1 MSAALWFPGLADGAV
16 GVLLAAAVVL
26 ATGSVPVRGRG
37 SLRPTTPVH
46 RALRALGRMVRPA
59 AERLRGG
66 RSRRRGETGRV
77 QVVITQV
84 AGLVRSGMPPDL
96 AWASVDIGTT
106 ADGMPRADDLVG
118 LTHDSSQAHAVVA
131 ACRLAHEIGS
141 PVAPVLDSIVST
153 LVTAA
158 ESAADRE
165 AALAAPRS
173 TARLLLW
180 LPVVGAGLATVLG
193 ASPLRLLLDGGPA
206 ALAPVAGGLMLVL
219 GQAWSRR
226 LVRSAAAGRDDR

>member
-1 MSAALWFPGLADGAV
+1 MSAALWVPGLADGTV

-37 SLRPTTPVH
+37 SLRPTTPVR
-46 RALRALGRMVRPA
+46 RAVSALGD
-59 AERLRGG
+59 RLGPWPGRQRGG
-66 RSRRRGETGRV
+66 RSTRGGGAGRV

-106 ADGMPRADDLVG
+106 ADGMPRAADLEG
-118 LTHDSSQAHAVVA
+118 LTRDSSQAHAVVA

-153 LVTAA
+153 LVAA
-158 ESAADRE
+158 SEAAADRE

-180 LPVVGAGLATVLG
+180 LPVVGAGLATALG
-193 ASPLRLLLDGGPA
+193 ASPVRLLVEGGPTA
-206 ALAPVAGGLMLVL
+206 TAPVVGALMLAL
-219 GQAWSRR
+219 GQTWSRR
-226 LVRSAAAGRDDR
+226 LVRSADAGRDVR

>member
-1 MSAALWFPGLADGAV
+1 MSGALWVPGVVDAAV
-16 GVLLAAAVVL
+16 GVMLATTVVL

-37 SLRPTTPVH
+37 RLRPTTLVH
-46 RALRALGRMVRPA
+46 RALRALGRRLGLWVGT
-59 AERLRGG
+59 LRGVRSTG
-66 RSRRRGETGRV
+66 RGDAGRV

-96 AWASVDIGTT
+96 AWASVDIGTA
-106 ADGMPRADDLVG
+106 ADGTPRADDLVR

-131 ACRLAHEIGS
+131 ACRLAHEIGA

-153 LVTAA
+153 LVAAA
-158 ESAADRE
+158 ESAAERD

-173 TARLLLW
+173 TARLLLG
-180 LPVVGAGLATVLG
+180 LPVVGAGLATALG
-193 ASPLRLLLDGGPA
+193 ASPVRLLVDGGPA
-206 ALAPVAGGLMLVL
+206 ALAPVAGGVMLAL
-219 GQAWSRR
+219 GQVWSRR